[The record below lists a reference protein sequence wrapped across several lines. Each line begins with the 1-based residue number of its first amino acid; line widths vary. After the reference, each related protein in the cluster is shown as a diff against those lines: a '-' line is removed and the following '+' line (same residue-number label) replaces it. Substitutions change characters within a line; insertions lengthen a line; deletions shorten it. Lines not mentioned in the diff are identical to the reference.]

1 MTCYP
6 FVFEK
11 IKTHEDDLLS
21 ARYKKKKNKKQ
32 IYGSRLPWAQMK
44 TQKRQLK

>member
-21 ARYKKKKNKKQ
+21 TRYKKKNKKQ

-44 TQKRQLK
+44 TQKRQQK